1 MKITKLN
8 LESFGK
14 FHQKEISFQ
23 PGFNCVFGQNEAGK
37 STIQGFLHGIFY
49 GFYNPYTKTKRYSPL
64 YDRYRPWNRQEF
76 RGSLSYDWEAQTY
89 RIERNFLKGDES
101 VSVIRLTDGEEI
113 TNEFPYNGVYRQV
126 VPGEFLLQ
134 MNETMFRNTVF
145 IQQRGVQP
153 EENFAMEV
161 RDNFVSIAQEFS
173 EDLSVKTA
181 IQRLHHQLEQVGS
194 PTRQKT
200 SALGLAVAKL
210 SDLEDERLTL
220 LTSHEEMRDWF
231 SMKNR
236 LEEENLQLDQA
247 FAALEN
253 EELYSKRRLLE
264 ADQLELHETKAR
276 IHQLELEQE
285 RFEPYRDFDD
295 SEAEAILELES
306 QIRYLKDRL
315 EEPEK
320 EVVTQEPNWI
330 LWPLAPAL
338 LGIAASLVFYV
349 LSMPFGIYGG
359 LAVLILSVLAFAIL
373 NITGKKPFIKNRE
386 SNSRTVPVTER
397 REYERMLARL
407 YALCQNAE
415 CPQLQTYKK
424 KRAGKA
430 RLKEVEHELAHM
442 DEVFEIQWKEKQG
455 SRLDDQLS
463 SLPEIPSTWQNRS
476 AESIAADCKANR
488 QRRKENELEIEW
500 LKGMIASKES
510 DRSLAHV
517 EEELEI
523 LRAKADQ
530 LHHKRK
536 AIITAI
542 DGLETIAGEVQELFS
557 PELTANMSEML
568 AFLTNGKYPEVRIG
582 GEFEVRLVE
591 RNQER
596 LVPVEDVSA
605 ATLELVYF
613 ALRLSIHSLAGDSQA
628 PLFLDEPFSQFDRA
642 RHEKALRLLAEYAKH
657 KQVIFFTSQEYELD
671 LMHDLK
677 MNPHLIEL

>member
-220 LTSHEEMRDWF
+220 LASHEEMRDWF

-330 LWPLAPAL
+330 LWPVAPAL

-373 NITGKKPFIKNRE
+373 RYHRQET
-386 SNSRTVPVTER
+386 
-397 REYERMLARL
+397 L
-407 YALCQNAE
+407 Y
-415 CPQLQTYKK
+415 
-424 KRAGKA
+424 
-430 RLKEVEHELAHM
+430 
-442 DEVFEIQWKEKQG
+442 
-455 SRLDDQLS
+455 
-463 SLPEIPSTWQNRS
+463 
-476 AESIAADCKANR
+476 
-488 QRRKENELEIEW
+488 
-500 LKGMIASKES
+500 
-510 DRSLAHV
+510 
-517 EEELEI
+517 
-523 LRAKADQ
+523 
-530 LHHKRK
+530 
-536 AIITAI
+536 
-542 DGLETIAGEVQELFS
+542 
-557 PELTANMSEML
+557 
-568 AFLTNGKYPEVRIG
+568 
-582 GEFEVRLVE
+582 
-591 RNQER
+591 
-596 LVPVEDVSA
+596 
-605 ATLELVYF
+605 
-613 ALRLSIHSLAGDSQA
+613 
-628 PLFLDEPFSQFDRA
+628 
-642 RHEKALRLLAEYAKH
+642 
-657 KQVIFFTSQEYELD
+657 
-671 LMHDLK
+671 
-677 MNPHLIEL
+677 

>member
-1 MKITKLN
+1 MRISKLN

-14 FHQKEISFQ
+14 FHQKTIEFQ
-23 PGFNCVFGQNEAGK
+23 PGFNCVFGANEAGK
-37 STIQGFLHGIFY
+37 STIQGFMHGIFY
-49 GFYNPYTKTKRYSPL
+49 GFYNPYTKTKRYSQL
-64 YDRYRPWNRQEF
+64 YDRYRPWDRQEF
-76 RGSLSYDWEAQTY
+76 RGSLTYELESQPY

-101 VSVIRLTDGEEI
+101 VSVFRLKDGEEL
-113 TNEFPYNGVYRQV
+113 TNEFPYNGVYRLI
-126 VPGEFLLQ
+126 VPGESLMQ

-153 EENFAMEV
+153 EENFALEV

-181 IQRLHHQLEQVGS
+181 LQHLNHELEQVGS
-194 PTRQKT
+194 PTRHKT
-200 SALGLAVAKL
+200 SVLGQAVAQL
-210 SDLEDERLTL
+210 SDLEDERLRL
-220 LTSHEEMRDWF
+220 LSSHEEMRDWF

-236 LEEENLQLDQA
+236 LEAENRNLDTA
-247 FAALEN
+247 FVSLEN
-253 EELYSKRRLLE
+253 EELYSKRMALE
-264 ADQLELHETKAR
+264 ADQQELLETKAR
-276 IHQLELEQE
+276 IHQLEMEQE
-285 RFEPYRDFDD
+285 RFEVYRDFDD

-306 QIRYLKDRL
+306 QLRYLKDRL
-315 EEPEK
+315 EEPEEET
-320 EVVTQEPNWI
+320 EVFDADWI

-338 LGIAASLVFYV
+338 LGFAASIVFYM
-349 LSMPFGIYGG
+349 LSIPAAIYGS
-359 LAVLILSVLAFAIL
+359 LLLLVLSVLAFAGL
-373 NITGKKPFIKNRE
+373 NISAKKPLNHKKE
-386 SNSRTVPVTER
+386 SVKESVSVSER

-407 YALCQNAE
+407 YALCQNAN
-415 CPQLQTYKK
+415 CPQLQIYKK

-430 RLKEVEHELAHM
+430 RLKEVEYELAHM
-442 DEVFEIQWKEKQG
+442 DQVFEIQWKEKQG
-455 SRLDDQLS
+455 NRLEEELHS
-463 SLPEIPSTWQNRS
+463 MPEIPTDWQERS
-476 AESIAADCKANR
+476 LAEIAEDCRANR
-488 QRRKENELEIEW
+488 QRKMDNELEIEW

-523 LRAKADQ
+523 LRVKADG

-536 AIITAI
+536 AILTAI
-542 DGLETIAGEVQELFS
+542 DGLETIAGQVQELFS

-568 AFLTNGKYPEVRIG
+568 AFLTSGKYPEVRIG

-596 LVPVEDVSA
+596 LVPVEEVSA

-613 ALRLSIHSLAGDSQA
+613 ALRLSIHSLSGDSQA
-628 PLFLDEPFSQFDRA
+628 PLFLDEPFSQFDRS